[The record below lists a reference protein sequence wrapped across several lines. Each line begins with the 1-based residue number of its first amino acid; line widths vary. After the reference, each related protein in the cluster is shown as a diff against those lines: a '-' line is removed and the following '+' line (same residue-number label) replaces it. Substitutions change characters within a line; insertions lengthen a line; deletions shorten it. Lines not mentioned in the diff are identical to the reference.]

1 MFATIFLFDKQV
13 KFISNITKEVL
24 TQEEQNLKL
33 FFLKSYR
40 GIAKGEKLSYRCHCF
55 TLEGPLDKNSA
66 KS

>member
-1 MFATIFLFDKQV
+1 M
-13 KFISNITKEVL
+13 ITKEVL
-24 TQEEQNLKL
+24 TQEKQNLKL